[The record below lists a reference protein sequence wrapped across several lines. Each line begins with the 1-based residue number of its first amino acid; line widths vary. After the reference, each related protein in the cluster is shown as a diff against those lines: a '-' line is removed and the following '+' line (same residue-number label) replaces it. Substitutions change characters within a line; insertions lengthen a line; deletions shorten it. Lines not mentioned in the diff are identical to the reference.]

1 MIYPFGPVFGTVN
14 ISGADH
20 CEPQSVVENTAIT
33 WNVPDGNLIFENLL
47 DRRKRVVAHLNY
59 RVRGFSIIRYSSFG
73 SSVENI
79 QADL

>member
-33 WNVPDGNLIFENLL
+33 WNVPDGNLIFENPLE
-47 DRRKRVVAHLNY
+47 RRERVVAH
-59 RVRGFSIIRYSSFG
+59 
-73 SSVENI
+73 
-79 QADL
+79 